1 MSVYHH
7 ALVLINSSL
16 DGVPLLAH
24 AAKMAEENAMRI
36 TIAHIS
42 TDYRSLNYVSDSL
55 LDDDVSREV
64 IQAKALLNELATTVA
79 LPVQT
84 LSLVTTRRFADVEAC
99 VRQRNIDLI
108 IAGHHNR
115 LLAFP
120 ASHSLEYINHLTVD
134 VLIKHLPDSLSR
146 RRRAAFVGSPAPVSA
161 ANLAIMRNIPQSA
174 AAKAA
179 ARASAPR
186 FASARAAEA
195 APPLTPDPEGG

>member
-42 TDYRSLNYVSDSL
+42 TDYRSLNYVSNSL

-115 LLAFP
+115 LLGVL

-134 VLIKHLPDSLSR
+134 VLIKHLP
-146 RRRAAFVGSPAPVSA
+146 
-161 ANLAIMRNIPQSA
+161 
-174 AAKAA
+174 
-179 ARASAPR
+179 
-186 FASARAAEA
+186 
-195 APPLTPDPEGG
+195 

>member
-1 MSVYHH
+1 MPVYQH

-42 TDYRSLNYVSDSL
+42 TDYRALNYVSDSL
-55 LDDDVSREV
+55 MNDDVSQEV
-64 IQAKALLNELATTVA
+64 IQAKALLTELATTVA

-115 LLAFP
+115 LLGVL

-134 VLIKHLPDSLSR
+134 VLIKHLP
-146 RRRAAFVGSPAPVSA
+146 
-161 ANLAIMRNIPQSA
+161 
-174 AAKAA
+174 
-179 ARASAPR
+179 
-186 FASARAAEA
+186 
-195 APPLTPDPEGG
+195 

>member
-108 IAGHHNR
+108 IAGHHKR
-115 LLAFP
+115 LLGVL

-134 VLIKHLPDSLSR
+134 VLIKHLP
-146 RRRAAFVGSPAPVSA
+146 
-161 ANLAIMRNIPQSA
+161 
-174 AAKAA
+174 
-179 ARASAPR
+179 
-186 FASARAAEA
+186 
-195 APPLTPDPEGG
+195 

>member
-1 MSVYHH
+1 MPVYHH

-24 AAKMAEENAMRI
+24 AVKMAEENAMRI

-42 TDYRSLNYVSDSL
+42 TDYRALNYVSDSL

-64 IQAKALLNELATTVA
+64 IQAKELLNELAMTVS

-84 LSLVTTRRFADVEAC
+84 LSLVTTRRFADVEEC

-108 IAGHHNR
+108 IVGHHNR
-115 LLAFP
+115 LLGVL

-134 VLIKHLPDSLSR
+134 VLIKHLP
-146 RRRAAFVGSPAPVSA
+146 
-161 ANLAIMRNIPQSA
+161 
-174 AAKAA
+174 
-179 ARASAPR
+179 
-186 FASARAAEA
+186 
-195 APPLTPDPEGG
+195 

>member
-115 LLAFP
+115 LLGVL
-120 ASHSLEYINHLTVD
+120 ASEYINHLTVD
-134 VLIKHLPDSLSR
+134 VLIKHLP
-146 RRRAAFVGSPAPVSA
+146 
-161 ANLAIMRNIPQSA
+161 
-174 AAKAA
+174 
-179 ARASAPR
+179 
-186 FASARAAEA
+186 
-195 APPLTPDPEGG
+195 

>member
-1 MSVYHH
+1 MPVYQH

-42 TDYRSLNYVSDSL
+42 TDYRALNYVSDSL
-55 LDDDVSREV
+55 MNDDVSQEV
-64 IQAKALLNELATTVA
+64 IQAKALLTELATTVA

-84 LSLVTTRRFADVEAC
+84 LSLVTTHRFADVEEC
-99 VRQRNIDLI
+99 VHKRGIDLI

-115 LLAFP
+115 LLGVL

-134 VLIKHLPDSLSR
+134 VLIKHLP
-146 RRRAAFVGSPAPVSA
+146 
-161 ANLAIMRNIPQSA
+161 
-174 AAKAA
+174 
-179 ARASAPR
+179 
-186 FASARAAEA
+186 
-195 APPLTPDPEGG
+195 

>member
-115 LLAFP
+115 LLGVL
-120 ASHSLEYINHLTVD
+120 ASHPGVH
-134 VLIKHLPDSLSR
+134 
-146 RRRAAFVGSPAPVSA
+146 
-161 ANLAIMRNIPQSA
+161 
-174 AAKAA
+174 
-179 ARASAPR
+179 
-186 FASARAAEA
+186 
-195 APPLTPDPEGG
+195 

>member
-1 MSVYHH
+1 MSVYHN

-84 LSLVTTRRFADVEAC
+84 LSLVTTRRFADVAAC

-115 LLAFP
+115 LLGVL

-134 VLIKHLPDSLSR
+134 VLIKHLP
-146 RRRAAFVGSPAPVSA
+146 
-161 ANLAIMRNIPQSA
+161 
-174 AAKAA
+174 
-179 ARASAPR
+179 
-186 FASARAAEA
+186 
-195 APPLTPDPEGG
+195 

>member
-24 AAKMAEENAMRI
+24 AAKMAEEKAMRI

-115 LLAFP
+115 LLGVL

-134 VLIKHLPDSLSR
+134 VLIKHLP
-146 RRRAAFVGSPAPVSA
+146 
-161 ANLAIMRNIPQSA
+161 
-174 AAKAA
+174 
-179 ARASAPR
+179 
-186 FASARAAEA
+186 
-195 APPLTPDPEGG
+195 